1 MQHACTSAEGPR
13 TTTAPCNQIARMA
26 PQRRRWGLCGC
37 MCAIEPKSGSV
48 TGLHIVVEYMGGA
61 WRLHLY
67 GTAGTGGERDD
78 DRDLDETRSTRYSW
92 LLTVTHAGTLAPV
105 RLSEADPK
113 TFKVLGCHLC
123 LGCHTHQLCGYKGTC
138 SSNPGPV
145 SGVSP
150 QLEFDGGSN
159 AIETCQQR
167 GAEVFGGRQLQLMH
181 VRTRS
186 LMFRRVGGVAL

>member
-1 MQHACTSAEGPR
+1 MSSAFG
-13 TTTAPCNQIARMA
+13 
-26 PQRRRWGLCGC
+26 
-37 MCAIEPKSGSV
+37 
-48 TGLHIVVEYMGGA
+48 
-61 WRLHLY
+61 LY
-67 GTAGTGGERDD
+67 GVKMLIERGY
-78 DRDLDETRSTRYSW
+78 TRRHP
-92 LLTVTHAGTLAPV
+92 HA
-105 RLSEADPK
+105 